1 VKKFLR
7 LGVRVI
13 IGCRS
18 PEKVQAKFEEEISAQ
33 KLAGTVE
40 SFQLDLSSLTSVRT
54 FAQSVISLNTPIHV
68 LANNAGIMFGGRKLT
83 EDGFESQ
90 LSTNYLG
97 HFLLTHLLLPHLA
110 SSQGRVVNV
119 SSCASYMG
127 SWLDYTD
134 WSTLTKF
141 YSPEQA
147 YGNSKAAQI
156 LFTRQLT
163 SVLEQENSS
172 VMCSSLH
179 PGIVYT
185 GLYVNVWWMKPFSLV
200 AR

>member
-1 VKKFLR
+1 
-7 LGVRVI
+7 
-13 IGCRS
+13 
-18 PEKVQAKFEEEISAQ
+18 
-33 KLAGTVE
+33 
-40 SFQLDLSSLTSVRT
+40 
-54 FAQSVISLNTPIHV
+54 
-68 LANNAGIMFGGRKLT
+68 MFGPRKVT
-83 EDGFESQ
+83 EDGYESQ
-90 LSTNYLG
+90 LATNYLG
-97 HFLLTHLLLPHLA
+97 HFLLTSLLLPHLA
-110 SSQGRVVNV
+110 NTGDARVVNV

-172 VMCSSLH
+172 VMCYSLH

>member
-1 VKKFLR
+1 
-7 LGVRVI
+7 
-13 IGCRS
+13 
-18 PEKVQAKFEEEISAQ
+18 
-33 KLAGTVE
+33 
-40 SFQLDLSSLTSVRT
+40 
-54 FAQSVISLNTPIHV
+54 
-68 LANNAGIMFGGRKLT
+68 MFGDRKVT

-90 LSTNYLG
+90 LATNYLG
-97 HFLLTHLLLPHLA
+97 HFLLTHLLLPHLD
-110 SSQGRVVNV
+110 SSQARVVNV

-134 WSTLTKF
+134 WTSLAKF

-156 LFTRQLT
+156 LFTKQLT
-163 SVLEQENSS
+163 TVLEQENSS
-172 VMCSSLH
+172 VRCYSLH

>member
-1 VKKFLR
+1 
-7 LGVRVI
+7 
-13 IGCRS
+13 
-18 PEKVQAKFEEEISAQ
+18 
-33 KLAGTVE
+33 
-40 SFQLDLSSLTSVRT
+40 
-54 FAQSVISLNTPIHV
+54 
-68 LANNAGIMFGGRKLT
+68 MFGGRKLT

-97 HFLLTHLLLPHLA
+97 HFLLTHLLLPHLD

-119 SSCASYMG
+119 SSCASYLG

-134 WSTLTKF
+134 WTSLAKF

-163 SVLEQENSS
+163 KLLEQTNSNVRCYS
-172 VMCSSLH
+172 IH
-179 PGIVYT
+179 PGIVFT
-185 GLYVNVWWMKPFSLV
+185 DLYVNTWYMKPLSFFF
-200 AR
+200 R